1 MPIVAAITLNSV
13 CRPAVRFAAKLP
25 PIAANTPVTVVPM
38 QAPKTNGIAAFKV
51 IAPDSYNFWTT
62 PIVAAEPWISPV
74 STVPASKPSSGFS
87 DITLANSMKAGRSFS
102 IFSESP
108 MIFRP

>member
-1 MPIVAAITLNSV
+1 MQTGGSFRRQAAADRRKYAGDGRTDTGSE
-13 CRPAVRFAAKLP
+13 
-25 PIAANTPVTVVPM
+25 
-38 QAPKTNGIAAFKV
+38 TNGIAAFRV

-87 DITLANSMKAGRSFS
+87 DIPWQIR
-102 IFSESP
+102 
-108 MIFRP
+108 